1 MGTLLAI
8 ARFEVR
14 TRVKRLSTWVY
25 FVAFFAIAMLWTAAA
40 GGAIANA
47 NIIFGSG
54 KIWINSPYAI
64 AQTVAF
70 LGMFGLTVIA
80 ALAGRAVQQDF
91 EHRTESFFFTA
102 PISKG
107 QYLGGR
113 YAGALA
119 VLLIVFVSIALGIF
133 AGTLLPNLDAERL
146 GPSRLAAYVIPYFTV
161 VLPNLVWIG
170 GVFFCI
176 AALTRRMLP
185 VYIGSVLC
193 LVGYLVAQGLLRDM
207 ENKTL
212 ASLIDPFGVV
222 AASRVTEYWTI
233 AERNT
238 RLLPFEGLL
247 LWNRLL
253 WIAVGATLVGLC
265 YARFRF
271 AHPQDR
277 QARRKEEP
285 DVVEPP
291 PGVFAALR
299 TTPARVGGLA
309 LLPSLAWMYFRETV
323 RNVYFGVFAFAG
335 ILFLIASSTTVGS
348 LFGTTTWPVTYQMLE
363 LVSGTFGVFMLVI
376 ITYYAGEL
384 VWRERDQRFDQI
396 ADALPTPT
404 WLPLVAKLVAL
415 MAIPVILQAVL
426 MVTGMAIQAAKGYH
440 HFEPGLYLYD
450 LFTIDIAGYWLV
462 CVLAITVQSVVNH
475 KYVGHFA
482 MVAYYLMLAFSG
494 VLGFEH
500 NLYKYAA
507 SIPYTY
513 SDMNGYGHFL
523 PRLRAFQ
530 AYNAAIALLL
540 LVGAYLLWTRG
551 TVPGWRARLV
561 RARARLT
568 RPVIATAGGAALA
581 TVALGSFI
589 FYNTNILNHYVTTHD
604 MLARQADY
612 EKLYK
617 PLAAA
622 PQPTITAVD
631 VAVDLYPQ
639 EQRVRM
645 RGHYDL
651 VNRNAVPVED
661 AHLFFANGERIEATK
676 LAFDPPAQPT
686 KEDLRIGLRSYHFA
700 QPLAPGATGRLDFDL
715 TLATHG
721 FENAGSMTDVVYNG
735 SFVNARVM
743 LPIIGYS
750 DRGELAT
757 DRDRR
762 KFGLAPKERMRDR
775 DDPAGLAHNVLGH
788 DADWITFR
796 AEITTDPDQIAIA
809 PGYLQRDWVEGGRR
823 HFMYAMDTPILD
835 FFAFQSA
842 RYAVRRDKWNDVNI
856 EVYYQPGHEYNLDRM
871 IAATKAS
878 LDYYSRNF
886 GPYQHHQF
894 RILEFPRYASFA
906 QAFPNTIP
914 YSESIGFIARV
925 RENDKDDIDYP
936 YYVTAHEAAHQW
948 WAHQVIGGDVQGA
961 TALSETLAQYSAL
974 MVMKE
979 KYGEAKMQKFL
990 AYELDR
996 YLIGRASEQ
1005 KKELPLGRVENQDYI
1020 HYRKGSLVM
1029 YALQDYIGEDKVNAA
1044 LHALRDKWA
1053 YKGPPYPSA
1062 TALIAELRAVTP
1074 PQYQYVIDDWFE
1086 SITLF
1091 DNRATKATAKA
1102 LGDGRYEVSVDVVAR
1117 KLKADELGKET
1128 DAPLHDFIDIGV
1140 LDADGV
1146 PLYREKKAITAEK
1159 TSFTVTVDKKP
1170 AKAGIDPLNLLID
1183 RRPKDNT
1190 VNVEIAR

>member
-8 ARFEVR
+8 AGFELR
-14 TRVKRLSTWVY
+14 TRVKRMSTWVY
-25 FVAFFAIAMLWTAAA
+25 FAAFFAIAMLWTAAA

-54 KIWINSPYAI
+54 KVWINSPYAI
-64 AQTVAF
+64 SQTVAF

-80 ALAGRAVQQDF
+80 ALSGRAVQQDF

-102 PISKG
+102 PISKL
-107 QYLGGR
+107 QYLAGR
-113 YAGALA
+113 YVGALA
-119 VLLIVFVSIALGIF
+119 LLFVVFTSIALGIF
-133 AGTLLPNLDAERL
+133 AGTLLPNVDAERL
-146 GPSRLAAYVIPYFTV
+146 GPSRLTAYVIPYFTV
-161 VLPNLVWIG
+161 LLPNLVWIG

-193 LVGYLVAQGLLRDM
+193 LVGYLAAQGLMRDM
-207 ENKTL
+207 DNKTL
-212 ASLIDPFGVV
+212 ASMVDPFGVT
-222 AASRVTEYWTI
+222 AAARVTEYWTI

-238 RLLPFEGLL
+238 RLIPLEGLL

-253 WIAVGATLVGLC
+253 WIAIGASLVGAC
-265 YARFRF
+265 YWRFRF

-277 QARRKEEP
+277 QARRKD
-285 DVVEPP
+285 DVEMPEA
-291 PGVFAALR
+291 PGSFAALR
-299 TTPARVGGLA
+299 TTPAPVKGLA
-309 LLPSLAWMYFRETV
+309 LLPSLTWLYLRETV

-396 ADALPTPT
+396 LDAMPTPT
-404 WLPLVAKLVAL
+404 WLPLAAKLLAL
-415 MAIPVILQAVL
+415 MAVPVILQGVL

-440 HFEPGLYLYD
+440 HFEPELYLHD
-450 LFTIDIAGYWLV
+450 LFTIDLVGYWLV

-475 KYVGHFA
+475 KYVGHFT
-482 MVAYYLMLAFSG
+482 MVAYYLALAFSN

-500 NLYKYAA
+500 NLYKYGGNV
-507 SIPYTY
+507 PYTY

-523 PRLRAFQ
+523 PRLRIFM
-530 AYNAAIALLL
+530 AYDAGLAALLL
-540 LVGAYLLWTRG
+540 IAAYLLWTRG
-551 TVPGWRARLV
+551 TVPGWRARLA
-561 RARARLT
+561 RARARIT
-568 RPVIATAGGAALA
+568 APVAATAGVAALA
-581 TVALGSFI
+581 TAAVGGYI
-589 FYNTNILNHYVTTHD
+589 FYNTNVLNRYVTSHD
-604 MLARQADY
+604 MLERQADY

-622 PQPTITAVD
+622 PQPMITAVD
-631 VAVDLYPQ
+631 LTVDLYPR

-645 RGHYDL
+645 HGHYDL

-661 AHLFFANGERIEATK
+661 AHLFFFAGERLEATT
-676 LAFDPPAQPT
+676 LTFDPPAQPT
-686 KEDLRIGLRSYHFA
+686 KDDPRVGLRSFHFA
-700 QPLAPGATGRLDFDL
+700 QPMAPGARGRLDFDL
-715 TLATHG
+715 TLPTHG
-721 FENAGSMTDVVYNG
+721 FQNSGSTTDVVYNG
-735 SFVNARVM
+735 SFVNGRTV

-750 DRGELAT
+750 DRGELTT

-775 DDPAGLAHNVLGH
+775 DDPAGLVHNYLGQ
-788 DADWITFR
+788 DADWIDFK
-796 AEITTDPDQIAIA
+796 AEVTTEPDQIAIA
-809 PGYLQRDWVEGGRR
+809 PGYLQKDWVQDGRR
-823 HFMYAMDTPILD
+823 HMVYEMDSPILN

-842 RYAVRRDKWNDVNI
+842 RYAVRRDKWNDVAI

-878 LDYYSRNF
+878 LDYFSRNF
-886 GPYQHHQF
+886 GPYQHRQF
-894 RILEFPRYASFA
+894 RIIEFPRYATFA
-906 QAFPNTIP
+906 QSFPNTVP
-914 YSESIGFIARV
+914 YSEAIGFIARV
-925 RENDKDDIDYP
+925 REDDKDDIDYP
-936 YYVTAHEAAHQW
+936 YYITAHEAAHQW
-948 WAHQVIGGDVQGA
+948 WAHQVIGGDVQGS

-974 MVMKE
+974 MVMKQ

-1029 YALQDYIGEDKVNAA
+1029 YALADYIGEENVNRA
-1044 LHALRDKWA
+1044 LHALRDKHA
-1053 YKGPPYPSA
+1053 FKGPPYPNA
-1062 TALIAELRAVTP
+1062 TALIGELRAVTP

-1086 SITLF
+1086 TITLY
-1091 DNRATKATAKA
+1091 DNRATKAVAKPLA
-1102 LGDGRYEVSVDVVAR
+1102 DGRYEVTIDVIAKKR
-1117 KLKADELGKET
+1117 KADELGKET
-1128 DAPLHDFIDIGV
+1128 DAPLNDWIDIGV
-1140 LDADGV
+1140 LDADGA
-1146 PLYREKKAITAEK
+1146 PLYREKKKIATENA
-1159 TSFTVTVDKKP
+1159 TFTVTVDKKP
-1170 AKAGIDPLNLLID
+1170 AKAGIDPFNLLID
-1183 RRPKDNT
+1183 RKPRDNT
-1190 VNVEIAR
+1190 VNVAIQ